1 MGAIKAD
8 RTDELFRRISFSDDE
23 EAFRLLFYDFFSP
36 LCVFAYRYVEEK
48 ATCEDIVQDT
58 FFRIWKNRKSLD
70 IHVSA
75 RNFLLTTVRNSCLD
89 WLRKQAVEKRWEE
102 KFMEEPEEDTS
113 DLYTTV
119 ELEYLLNQALDKLP
133 EQISSTFRSNRFD
146 GKTYTEIAEE
156 KNISVKTVESYMTK
170 ALKHLRVELKD
181 YLPFFIG
188 FLY

>member
-1 MGAIKAD
+1 M
-8 RTDELFRRISFSDDE
+8 
-23 EAFRLLFYDFFSP
+23 
-36 LCVFAYRYVEEK
+36 
-48 ATCEDIVQDT
+48 QDT

-75 RNFLLTTVRNSCLD
+75 RNILLTTVRNSCLD
-89 WLRKQAVEKRWEE
+89 RLRKQAVEKRWEE

-119 ELEYLLNQALDKLP
+119 ELEYLLNLALDKLP

-170 ALKHLRVELKD
+170 ALKHLRVEL
-181 YLPFFIG
+181 
-188 FLY
+188 

>member
-1 MGAIKAD
+1 MSGLVAETGC
-8 RTDELFRRISFSDDE
+8 R
-23 EAFRLLFYDFFSP
+23 EALGREVHGRAGRGY
-36 LCVFAYRYVEEK
+36 
-48 ATCEDIVQDT
+48 
-58 FFRIWKNRKSLD
+58 
-70 IHVSA
+70 
-75 RNFLLTTVRNSCLD
+75 
-89 WLRKQAVEKRWEE
+89 
-102 KFMEEPEEDTS
+102 S

>member
-1 MGAIKAD
+1 MGTIKAD

-36 LCVFAYRYVEEK
+36 LCVFAYRYVEDK

-102 KFMEEPEEDTS
+102 KFM
-113 DLYTTV
+113 
-119 ELEYLLNQALDKLP
+119 EYLLNQALDKLP